1 MNWLNWQRGRDAT
14 DSNGPIESP
23 EPRICVFCEHEREQA
38 RIAREDLRKE
48 RNAMLRRFDRMEGE
62 ILKLARSLAEKQA
75 QVPPQSIMPFS
86 PFPNP
91 EPDNGDPPQPDPT
104 RWTGRLGRFIAKL
117 EPHVFDATEGY
128 CIRREDEGASHEEIF
143 LELSTGSLK

>member
-1 MNWLNWQRGRDAT
+1 
-14 DSNGPIESP
+14 
-23 EPRICVFCEHEREQA
+23 
-38 RIAREDLRKE
+38 
-48 RNAMLRRFDRMEGE
+48 MLRRFDRMEGE
-62 ILKLARSLAEKQA
+62 ILKLARDLAEANAKRPE
-75 QVPPQSIMPFS
+75 QVVSTYNTAPEPKPDLA
-86 PFPNP
+86 P
-91 EPDNGDPPQPDPT
+91 EPDPADPT